1 MSKKYGDLSKEELLK
16 KLAEFEKE
24 LKNKK
29 Y

>member
-1 MSKKYGDLSKEELLK
+1 MSKKYEDLSKEELLK
-16 KLAEFEKE
+16 KLSEFEKE